1 MVKITFTNAEVRD
14 DGYGLEV
21 NGTSLED
28 IISMA
33 LGTKAAKDIPY
44 GDPRREKLN
53 RFRCN
58 SCDVLVVITPNPK
71 SCEIEDE
78 ENVYNSVDELREVA
92 DERVS
97 EEATEAESES

>member
-14 DGYGLEV
+14 EGYGLEV

-44 GDPRREKLN
+44 GDPRREKLKK
-53 RFRCN
+53 FKCN
-58 SCDVLVVITPNPK
+58 SCDVIVTIIPNPQ
-71 SCEIEDE
+71 SCEIEDDE
-78 ENVYNSVDELREVA
+78 YKYYSVDELREVA